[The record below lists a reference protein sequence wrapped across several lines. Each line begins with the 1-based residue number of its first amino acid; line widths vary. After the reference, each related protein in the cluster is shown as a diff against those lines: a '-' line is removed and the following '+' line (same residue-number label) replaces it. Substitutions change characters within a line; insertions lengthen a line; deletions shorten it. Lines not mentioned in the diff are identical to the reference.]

1 MVKMKTRL
9 RTDLT
14 IRQICEGFQYSESEE
29 KGLFGWAG
37 KLTIQPEYQ
46 RNYIYA
52 NGKDDVA
59 VIDSLLKG
67 YPIGLI
73 YFVETEKDK
82 YEILDGQQRITS
94 IGRYVTNKFAWID
107 ENDIPYKFESLPK
120 DKQDKIYNTEL
131 TIYICSGE
139 ESEIK
144 EWFKTINIAGKPLN
158 NQELLN
164 SIYSGPFITKAKEI
178 FSNSQN
184 SNLHKWLSYM
194 KVEVKRQGLLE
205 VALSWV
211 SKDWEKDGNLEKYM
225 ADHRHDDNINEL
237 TSYFND
243 VINWVSTIF
252 IDVKDEMQYIN
263 WGKMYEKYHKNPYN
277 SNDVSRKLNELYS
290 DYFVNDKKGC
300 YEYILNGCKQEDTK
314 LLNIRLFDEP
324 TKKTVYES
332 QTQNAKIKNISNCPM
347 CVIENLSNKTK
358 IWDYKDM
365 DADHVTAWSKGGSTD
380 ISNCQMLC
388 RTHNHIKGNR

>member
-1 MVKMKTRL
+1 MKTRL

-120 DKQDKIYNTEL
+120 DKQDKIYNIEL

-164 SIYSGPFITKAKEI
+164 SIYSGPFITKAKEV

-332 QTQNAKIKNISNCPM
+332 QTQTAKIKNISNCPM

-365 DADHVTAWSKGGSTD
+365 DADHVTAWSKGGFTD

>member
-164 SIYSGPFITKAKEI
+164 SIYSGPFITKAKEV

-332 QTQNAKIKNISNCPM
+332 QTQTAKINNISNCPM

>member
-1 MVKMKTRL
+1 MKTRL

-59 VIDSLLKG
+59 VIDSLLKW

-164 SIYSGPFITKAKEI
+164 SIYSGPFITKAKEV

-211 SKDWEKDGNLEKYM
+211 SKDWKKDGNLEKYM

-332 QTQNAKIKNISNCPM
+332 QTQTAKIKNISNCPM

>member
-1 MVKMKTRL
+1 MKTRL

-29 KGLFGWAG
+29 KGLFGWGG

-52 NGKDDVA
+52 NGKDDAA

-164 SIYSGPFITKAKEI
+164 SIYSGPFITKAKEV

-225 ADHRHDDNINEL
+225 ADHRQDDNINEL

-277 SNDVSRKLNELYS
+277 SNDISKKLNELYS

-300 YEYILNGCKQEDTK
+300 YEYILKGCKQEDTK

-324 TKKTVYES
+324 TKKTVYEK
-332 QTQNAKIKNISNCPM
+332 QTQIAKIKNVSNCPM

-365 DADHVTAWSKGGSTD
+365 DADHVTAWSKGGATD

>member
-164 SIYSGPFITKAKEI
+164 SIYSGPFITKAKEV

-332 QTQNAKIKNISNCPM
+332 QTQTAKIKNISNCPM

>member
-1 MVKMKTRL
+1 MVKMKTKL

-29 KGLFGWAG
+29 KGLFGWGG

-52 NGKDDVA
+52 NGKDDAA
-59 VIDSLLKG
+59 VVDSLLKG

-164 SIYSGPFITKAKEI
+164 SIYSGPFITKAKEV

-237 TSYFND
+237 TTYFND

-252 IDVKDEMQYIN
+252 IDVKDEMQYVN

-277 SNDVSRKLNELYS
+277 SNDISKKLNELYS

-324 TKKTVYES
+324 TKKAVYEK
-332 QTQNAKIKNISNCPM
+332 QTQIAKIKNISNCPM
-347 CVIENLSNKTK
+347 CVIEDLSNKTK

-365 DADHVTAWSKGGSTD
+365 DADHVTAWSKGGATD

>member
-1 MVKMKTRL
+1 MVKMKTKL

-29 KGLFGWAG
+29 KGLFGWGG

-52 NGKDDVA
+52 NGKDDAA
-59 VIDSLLKG
+59 VVDSLLKG

-164 SIYSGPFITKAKEI
+164 SIYSGPFITKAKEV

-252 IDVKDEMQYIN
+252 IDVKDEMQYVN
-263 WGKMYEKYHKNPYN
+263 WGKMYEKYHKNSYN
-277 SNDVSRKLNELYS
+277 SNDISKKLNELYS

-300 YEYILNGCKQEDTK
+300 YEYILKGCKQEDTK

-324 TKKTVYES
+324 TKKTVYEK
-332 QTQNAKIKNISNCPM
+332 QTQIAKIKNISNCPM
-347 CVIENLSNKTK
+347 CVIEDLSNKTK

-365 DADHVTAWSKGGSTD
+365 DADHVTAWSKGGATD

>member
-1 MVKMKTRL
+1 MRKLDLKTEI
-9 RTDLT
+9 T
-14 IRQICEGFQYSESEE
+14 IEEICEGFQYSELEE
-29 KGLFGWAG
+29 KGLFGWNG

-59 VIDSLLKG
+59 VINSLLKG
-67 YPIGLI
+67 YPIGLL
-73 YFVETEKDK
+73 YFVEKNDGN

-94 IGRYVTNKFAWID
+94 IGRYLTNWFAWID
-107 ENDIPYKFESLPK
+107 ENGIPYKFSSLPK
-120 DKQDKIYNTEL
+120 DKQDLIKKTKL
-131 TIYICSGE
+131 TIYICSGD

-164 SIYSGPFITKAKEI
+164 AIYSGPFVTKAKEI

-184 SNLHKWLSYM
+184 SNLHKWLSYA
-194 KVEVKRQGLLE
+194 KADVKRQGLLE
-205 VALSWV
+205 IALSWV
-211 SKDWEKDGNLEKYM
+211 SKEWENEKNIERYM
-225 ADHRHDDNINEL
+225 NDHRNDDNINEL
-237 TSYFND
+237 VKRFND
-243 VINWVSTIF
+243 IINWVSTVF
-252 IDVKDEMQYIN
+252 IDVEDEMQTIN
-263 WGKMYEKYHKNPYN
+263 WGKLFDKYHTRPYDKNE
-277 SNDVSRKLNELYS
+277 VSSKLHKLYS
-290 DYFVNDKKGC
+290 DFYVKDKKGC
-300 YEYILNGCKQEDTK
+300 YEYILNGCKQEDIK

-324 TKKTVYES
+324 IKKTVYS
-332 QTQNAKIKNISNCPM
+332 KQTDEARKKGISNCPL
-347 CVIENLSNKTK
+347 CVIENMSNKDK

-380 ISNCQMLC
+380 IKNCQMLC

>member
-1 MVKMKTRL
+1 MKTRL

-29 KGLFGWAG
+29 KGLFGWGG

-164 SIYSGPFITKAKEI
+164 SIYSGPFITKAKEV

-332 QTQNAKIKNISNCPM
+332 QTQTAKIKNISNCPM

>member
-1 MVKMKTRL
+1 MKTKL

-29 KGLFGWAG
+29 KGLFGWGG

-52 NGKDDVA
+52 NGKDDAA
-59 VIDSLLKG
+59 VVDSLLKG

-164 SIYSGPFITKAKEI
+164 SIYSGPFITKAKEV

-194 KVEVKRQGLLE
+194 KVDVKRQGLLE

-252 IDVKDEMQYIN
+252 IDVKDEMQYVN

-277 SNDVSRKLNELYS
+277 SNDISKKLNELYS

-300 YEYILNGCKQEDTK
+300 YEYILKGCKQEDTK

-324 TKKTVYES
+324 TKKAVYEK
-332 QTQNAKIKNISNCPM
+332 QTQIAKIKNISNCPM
-347 CVIENLSNKTK
+347 CVIEDLSNKTK

-365 DADHVTAWSKGGSTD
+365 DADHVTAWSKGGATD

>member
-1 MVKMKTRL
+1 MKTRL

-164 SIYSGPFITKAKEI
+164 SIYSGPFITKAKEV

-252 IDVKDEMQYIN
+252 IDIKDEMQYIN

-332 QTQNAKIKNISNCPM
+332 QTQTAKIKNISNCPM
-347 CVIENLSNKTK
+347 CIIENLSNKTK

>member
-1 MVKMKTRL
+1 MKTKL

-29 KGLFGWAG
+29 KGLFGWGG

-52 NGKDDVA
+52 NGKDDAA
-59 VIDSLLKG
+59 VVDSLLKG

-164 SIYSGPFITKAKEI
+164 SIYSGPFITKAKEV

-252 IDVKDEMQYIN
+252 IDVKDEMQYVN
-263 WGKMYEKYHKNPYN
+263 WGKMYEKYHKNSYN
-277 SNDVSRKLNELYS
+277 SNDISKKLNELYS

-300 YEYILNGCKQEDTK
+300 YEYILKGCKQEDTK

-324 TKKTVYES
+324 TKKTVYEK
-332 QTQNAKIKNISNCPM
+332 QTQIAKIKNISNCPM
-347 CVIENLSNKTK
+347 CVIEDLSNKTK

-365 DADHVTAWSKGGSTD
+365 DADHVTAWSKGGATD

>member
-1 MVKMKTRL
+1 MVKMKTKL

-29 KGLFGWAG
+29 KGLFGWGG

-52 NGKDDVA
+52 NGKDDAA
-59 VIDSLLKG
+59 VVDSLLKG

-164 SIYSGPFITKAKEI
+164 SIYSGPFITKAKEV

-252 IDVKDEMQYIN
+252 IDVKDEMQYVN

-277 SNDVSRKLNELYS
+277 SNDISKKLNELYS

-300 YEYILNGCKQEDTK
+300 YEYILKGCKQEDTK

-324 TKKTVYES
+324 TKKAVYEK
-332 QTQNAKIKNISNCPM
+332 QTQIAKIKNISNCPM
-347 CVIENLSNKTK
+347 CVIEDLSNKTK

-365 DADHVTAWSKGGSTD
+365 DADHVTAWSKGGATD

>member
-1 MVKMKTRL
+1 MEKQLRIDLKVK
-9 RTDLT
+9 D
-14 IRQICEGFQYSESEE
+14 ICKGFQYSESEE
-29 KGLFGWAG
+29 KGLFGWDG
-37 KLTIQPEYQ
+37 QLTIQPEYQ

-59 VIDSLLKG
+59 VIDSILKE

-73 YFVETEKDK
+73 YFVETEKNR

-94 IGRYVTNKFAWID
+94 IGRYLTNWFAWID
-107 ENDIPYKFESLPK
+107 ENGIPYKFNSLPE
-120 DKQDKIYNTEL
+120 DKQELILETPL
-131 TIYICSGE
+131 TIYICSGK

-164 SIYSGPFITKAKEI
+164 SIYSGPFISKAKEV

-184 SNLHKWLSYM
+184 SNLHKWLSYT
-194 KVEVKRQGLLE
+194 KADVKRQGLLE
-205 VALSWV
+205 TALSWV
-211 SKDWEKDGNLEKYM
+211 SKNWENDGNLEKYM
-225 ADHRHDDNINEL
+225 AEHRHDNNINEL
-237 TSYFND
+237 NMYFND
-243 VINWVSTIF
+243 VINWVSTVF
-252 IDVKDEMQYIN
+252 IDVEDEMQSID

-277 SNDVSRKLNELYS
+277 TQEVSKKLHDLYS
-290 DYFVNDKKGC
+290 DFFVKDKKGC
-300 YEYILNGCKQEDTK
+300 YEYILNGCKQEDIK

-324 TKKTVYES
+324 IKKSVYES
-332 QTQNAKIKNISNCPM
+332 QTQIAKAKELSNCPM
-347 CVIENLSNKTK
+347 CVLEGLSNKNR

-380 ISNCQMLC
+380 INNCQMLC

>member
-1 MVKMKTRL
+1 MKTRL

-164 SIYSGPFITKAKEI
+164 SIYSGPFITKAKEV

-332 QTQNAKIKNISNCPM
+332 QTQTAKIKNISNCPM

>member
-1 MVKMKTRL
+1 MKTRL

-29 KGLFGWAG
+29 KGLFGWGG

-332 QTQNAKIKNISNCPM
+332 QTQTAKIKNISNCPM